1 VKCKG
6 DPRRGRAGTQLVD
19 GRRRAQAV
27 VDADEEGRLA
37 QDDEAE
43 PGVQQ
48 GDDPGQRRQAT
59 TQRGVPDDSDDEA
72 RIGGR
77 EPRARGAGTEIG
89 APGGRCPDSG

>member
-1 VKCKG
+1 
-6 DPRRGRAGTQLVD
+6 
-19 GRRRAQAV
+19 
-27 VDADEEGRLA
+27 
-37 QDDEAE
+37 
-43 PGVQQ
+43 VQQ